1 MRNYKKLIKNKSAEK
16 FGSGILIVLITMSL
30 SLFSF
35 VTEEN
40 KITGLA
46 VSNVEINNNDLLEFD
61 NIKLLGYMSKGNY
74 YIDNEGIVYWAD
86 DSSKP
91 AVAMIKNIDESQKS
105 RNIYIDESGRVG
117 FVLKPVSV
125 NG

>member
-1 MRNYKKLIKNKSAEK
+1 MKIINSKSGAK
-16 FGSGILIVLITMSL
+16 FGSGILIVLITMSI
-30 SLFSF
+30 SIFSF

-74 YIDNEGIVYWAD
+74 YIDSEGIVYWAD

-91 AVAMIKNIDESQKS
+91 AVARIKSIDDSSKG
-105 RNIYIDESGRVG
+105 RRIYIDEKGRIG
-117 FVLKPVSV
+117 YVLNINEK
-125 NG
+125 